1 MIEEKAGAAMRRQ
14 KIGSPLKLS
23 RRTGTLR
30 YGRKHGGNKPGAGV
44 SPTLPRKNILGGRV
58 PAIANQR
65 GNEEGKEGG
74 RQRGQ

>member
-23 RRTGTLR
+23 RRTLR
-30 YGRKHGGNKPGAGV
+30 YGRKYGGNKPGAGV

-74 RQRGQ
+74 NEVSN